1 MNWLTETV
9 FGKFLQALVI
19 SMVPI
24 AELRVGLPIAIAS
37 GLPFPLAFLASVLGN
52 MLPVPFIIIF
62 IKKVFS
68 WMRMHW
74 PRMNSFVTKMEQRA
88 ESKRETIDRYG
99 PWGLLLFVAIPA
111 PGTGAWTGALIAALM
126 NMKLRQAVP
135 IIFVGV
141 CIAGFLVAGITYG
154 VIHIF

>member
-68 WMRMHW
+68 WLRKHW
-74 PRMNSFVTKMEQRA
+74 PWMNNIVTKLEARA
-88 ESKRETIDRYG
+88 ESKQGTIDRYG

-135 IIFVGV
+135 VIFVGV
-141 CIAGFLVAGITYG
+141 CIAGFLVAGITFG
-154 VIHIF
+154 VIHLF

>member
-24 AELRVGLPIAIAS
+24 AELRVGLPFAIAS

-68 WMRMHW
+68 WLRMHW

-154 VIHIF
+154 VSHIF

>member
-9 FGKFLQALVI
+9 FGKFIQALAV
-19 SMVPI
+19 SMVPV
-24 AELRVGLPIAIAS
+24 AELRVGLPLAIAS
-37 GLPFPLAFLASVLGN
+37 GLPFPLAFLASILGN

-68 WMRMHW
+68 WLREHW
-74 PRMNSFVTKMEQRA
+74 PRWNNFVTLLEKRA
-88 ESKRETIDRYG
+88 ESKRETIDRFG

-141 CIAGFLVAGITYG
+141 CIAGVLVTGITYG
-154 VIHIF
+154 VIHFF

>member
-9 FGKFLQALVI
+9 FGKFIQVLAV
-19 SMVPI
+19 SMVPV
-24 AELRVGLPIAIAS
+24 AELRVGLPLAIAS
-37 GLPFPLAFLASVLGN
+37 GLPFPLAFLASILGN

-68 WMRMHW
+68 WLREHW
-74 PRMNSFVTKMEQRA
+74 PRLNNFVTLLEKRA
-88 ESKRETIDRYG
+88 ESKRGTIDRYG

-135 IIFVGV
+135 VIFVGV
-141 CIAGFLVAGITYG
+141 CIAGVLVTGITYG
-154 VIHIF
+154 VIHFF

>member
-24 AELRVGLPIAIAS
+24 AELWVGLPIAIAS

-68 WMRMHW
+68 WLRMHW

>member
-68 WMRMHW
+68 WLRMHW

-126 NMKLRQAVP
+126 NMKRL
-135 IIFVGV
+135 
-141 CIAGFLVAGITYG
+141 Y
-154 VIHIF
+154 

>member
-9 FGKFLQALVI
+9 FGKFIQALAI
-19 SMVPI
+19 SMVPV

-37 GLPFPLAFLASVLGN
+37 GLPFPLAFLASVIGN
-52 MLPVPFIIIF
+52 MLPVPFIIVF

-68 WMRMHW
+68 WLREHW
-74 PRMNSFVTKMEQRA
+74 PWMNSIVTKLEARA
-88 ESKRETIDRYG
+88 ESKQGTIDRYG

-154 VIHIF
+154 VIHLF